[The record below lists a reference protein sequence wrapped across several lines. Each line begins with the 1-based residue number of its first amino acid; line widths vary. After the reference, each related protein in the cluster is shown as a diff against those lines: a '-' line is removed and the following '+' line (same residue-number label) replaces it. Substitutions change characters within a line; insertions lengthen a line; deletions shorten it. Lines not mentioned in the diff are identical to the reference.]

1 MRRRCVAQV
10 LVSAS
15 DGVVD
20 VHSKTT
26 RSVSAEALFQT
37 PQASAAGASRA
48 SLARFLRVDARA
60 GRFGSL
66 RPALVGGGGGGGGRE
81 VRWVCAAHYDELAA
95 LPSSK

>member
-1 MRRRCVAQV
+1 M
-10 LVSAS
+10 SAS

-66 RPALVGGGGGGGGRE
+66 RPALVGGGGGRE

>member
-1 MRRRCVAQV
+1 VQV

-66 RPALVGGGGGGGGRE
+66 RPALVGGGGGGRE